1 MLTLHHHV
9 LRTVIEILI
18 NLNKLS
24 GTNHMPKRTK
34 SSIKQ
39 NNLLLSLY
47 TCEDLSNWFK
57 ILTALRAA
65 RNPPLCDLSG
75 ETWSSLVKT
84 NVNAWMR
91 FSNLVL

>member
-9 LRTVIEILI
+9 LHTAIEILI
-18 NLNKLS
+18 NLNKLL
-24 GTNHMPKRTK
+24 GTNHMPKK
-34 SSIKQ
+34 KKKQ
-39 NNLLLSLY
+39 YKKNKLLLLLY
-47 TCEDLSNWFK
+47 TCEDLSNWFN

-84 NVNAWMR
+84 NVNAWIR